1 MSTKITLFTILLALC
16 CSIFV
21 SAQTVEELTDQ
32 KEMKSAELAA
42 LEAQLKALTGQVGAL
57 KAEVNGLT
65 DLLTPYPRWKVGAL
79 GTVGLNLTQFN
90 NWLQRETPNTSAATI
105 GFTMNGFAN
114 LQQKKYFWRN
124 GANMNLAWIKFNNK
138 DDNGTDNELRVAA
151 DAFNTTSLFG
161 YKFTEKLAASALG
174 EYRTSLLDGR
184 LNNPSYLDIGVG
196 ATWTPIQNLVVV
208 FHPLNYNF
216 VFAED
221 KVNFESSLGT
231 KVVADYAQSIQNI
244 AWRSNFS
251 GFLSYK
257 DAAELSNWTWVNSF
271 STAYKGIGVGFE
283 LGLRN
288 NNQESAS
295 RGLANNPLQT
305 YYVLGLSYSIA
316 K

>member
-1 MSTKITLFTILLALC
+1 MSTKITLFTALFALC
-16 CSIFV
+16 YLPFAL
-21 SAQTVEELTDQ
+21 AQTTEELTAQ
-32 KEMKSAELAA
+32 KEAKSTELAA
-42 LEAQLKALTGQVGAL
+42 LEAQLKELTGKVGAL
-57 KAEVNGLT
+57 KAEVTGLT
-65 DLLTPYPRWKVGAL
+65 DLLTPYPRWNVGAL
-79 GTVGLNLTQFN
+79 GTVGLNLTQFS

-124 GANMNLAWIKFNNK
+124 GANMNLAWIRFNDK
-138 DDNGTDNELRVAA
+138 DDSGTDNELRVAA
-151 DAFNTTSLFG
+151 DAFNATSLFG
-161 YKFTEKLAASALG
+161 YKLTEKFAASGLG

-184 LNNPSYLDIGVG
+184 FNNPGYLDLGVG

-216 VFAED
+216 VFSD
-221 KVNFESSLGT
+221 DTFDFQSSLGT
-231 KVVADYAQSIQNI
+231 KVVADYTQRIQSI
-244 AWRSNFS
+244 AWKSNFS

-257 DAAELSNWTWVNSF
+257 DAAELSNWTWINSF
-271 STAYKGIGVGFE
+271 STAYKGIGIGFE

-288 NNQESAS
+288 NNQESAARNLS
-295 RGLANNPLQT
+295 NNPLQT

>member
-1 MSTKITLFTILLALC
+1 MSTKITLFTVLLLLC
-16 CSIFV
+16 NTVFV
-21 SAQTVEELTDQ
+21 SAQTIEELTAQ
-32 KEMKSAELAA
+32 KETKSAELAT

-79 GTVGLNLTQFN
+79 GTVGLNLTQFS

-124 GANMNLAWIKFNNK
+124 GANMNLAWIKFDDK
-138 DDNGTDNELRVAA
+138 DDGIDDNEFSVAA
-151 DAFNTTSLFG
+151 DAFNATSLFG
-161 YKFTEKLAASALG
+161 YKLSEKFAVSALG
-174 EYRTSLLDGR
+174 EYRTSLLDGKF
-184 LNNPSYLDIGVG
+184 NDPGYLDLGVG
-196 ATWTPIQNLVVV
+196 ATWTPIENLVVV

-221 KVNFESSLGT
+221 DVNFESSLGT

-257 DAAELSNWTWVNSF
+257 DAAGLSNWTWVNSF
-271 STAYKGIGVGFE
+271 STAYKGIGIGFE

-295 RGLANNPLQT
+295 RGLTNNPLQT